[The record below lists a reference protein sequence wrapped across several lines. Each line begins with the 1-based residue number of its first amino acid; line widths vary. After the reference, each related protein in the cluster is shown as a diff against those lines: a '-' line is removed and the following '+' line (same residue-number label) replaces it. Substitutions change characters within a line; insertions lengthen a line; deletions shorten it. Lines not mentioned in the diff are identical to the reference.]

1 MKYDIPVYAPSLHG
15 KELEYVS
22 DCITGG
28 WISGRGAYV
37 QEFENRF
44 ADYIGATNAT
54 SVCNGTVALHLALMA
69 LGIGPG
75 DEIIVPTFTYIAP
88 VNAAIYCGATPVFVD
103 CDRETW
109 QIDPAEVERRVT
121 SKTKAVIA
129 VHLYG
134 QAAPMTELQKVCR
147 KHRLFL
153 VEDCAE
159 AFGTYI
165 GSQHVGTFGDISVFS
180 FYGNKTITTGEGGMV
195 VAADETLFQ
204 RAVHLKGQ
212 GLAKYREYWHDV
224 VGYNYRMTN
233 ICAAIGL
240 AQLEQAEAFI
250 ARKRAI
256 AIMYTEMLH
265 GTPYEM
271 HLERPGTTHSYWMMS
286 LLTPHAS
293 QRDELRNH
301 LALNGIETRPTFY
314 PVHTMPMYSQRYER
328 HTISENIALRGINLP
343 SHPGLSDAEVKRV
356 VDTIKAFPIDTV
368 EQKAA
373 SKKRKP
379 TLIQSHDFIRVPGA
393 IPVASAVDHIAASRS
408 KK

>member
-1 MKYDIPVYAPSLHG
+1 
-15 KELEYVS
+15 
-22 DCITGG
+22 
-28 WISGRGAYV
+28 
-37 QEFENRF
+37 
-44 ADYIGATNAT
+44 
-54 SVCNGTVALHLALMA
+54 
-69 LGIGPG
+69 
-75 DEIIVPTFTYIAP
+75 
-88 VNAAIYCGATPVFVD
+88 
-103 CDRETW
+103 
-109 QIDPAEVERRVT
+109 
-121 SKTKAVIA
+121 
-129 VHLYG
+129 
-134 QAAPMTELQKVCR
+134 
-147 KHRLFL
+147 
-153 VEDCAE
+153 
-159 AFGTYI
+159 
-165 GSQHVGTFGDISVFS
+165 VFS

-256 AIMYTEMLH
+256 AIKYTEMLH

-356 VDTIKAFPIDTV
+356 VDTIKAFPIDSAESKLTT
-368 EQKAA
+368 
-373 SKKRKP
+373 KKRKP
-379 TLIQSHDFIRVPGA
+379 SLMQSHDFIRVPGA
-393 IPVASAVDHIAASRS
+393 IPVASAVDHIAASRER
-408 KK
+408 K